1 MISLR
6 FHDPDLPP
14 YSCAVVGRRRRVL
27 DLPLI
32 AWLTVIWVLLWGTL
46 SWANVLTGLL
56 VAVVVCLVFPLPVVN
71 LGLRLHPLGIA
82 RLVVH
87 LLWDMY
93 ASGLRVARPMF
104 DSRPYQAA
112 VLAVPLRCR
121 SDLMLTATAVA
132 VSNVPDG
139 SVVEVRRANAT
150 LFVHILEADDPEAAA
165 RARSSVWRMEELI
178 VRAFGDRDEIAR
190 VRRTP
195 PLPLG
200 EDGR

>member
-1 MISLR
+1 MTLKFR
-6 FHDPDLPP
+6 DPELPP
-14 YSCAVVGRRRRVL
+14 LSCAVGHGRVL
-27 DLPLI
+27 ELPLI
-32 AWLTVIWVLLWGTL
+32 TWLAVVWVLLWGNL
-46 SWANVLTGLL
+46 SWANVITGFA
-56 VAVVVCLVFPLPVVN
+56 VAVVLCLLFPLPSVD

-93 ASGLRVARPMF
+93 TSGLKVSRQMF
-104 DSRPYQAA
+104 DSRPYRAA

-139 SVVEVRRANAT
+139 SVVEVRRSNAT
-150 LFVHILEADDPEAAA
+150 LFVHILEADDPDAAD
-165 RARSSVWRMEELI
+165 RARRSVWRMEELT

-190 VRRTP
+190 VSRAPRP
-195 PLPLG
+195 EG
-200 EDGR
+200 GGR

>member
-1 MISLR
+1 MISLKFR
-6 FHDPDLPP
+6 DPDLPP

-32 AWLTVIWVLLWGTL
+32 AWLTVIWTLLWGTA
-46 SWANVLTGLL
+46 SWANVVNGVV
-56 VAVVVCLVFPLPVVN
+56 VAVVLCLAFPLPAVD
-71 LGLRLHPLGIA
+71 LRLRLHPLGIA

-87 LLWDMY
+87 LLRDMY
-93 ASGLRVARPMF
+93 TSGVKVARQMF
-104 DSRPYQAA
+104 DSRPYRAA

-150 LFVHILEADDPEAAA
+150 LFVHILEADDPAAA
-165 RARSSVWRMEELI
+165 DRARRSVWRMEELT

-190 VRRTP
+190 VRREP
-195 PLPLG
+195 PPG
-200 EDGR
+200 ESGR

>member
-1 MISLR
+1 MISLKFR
-6 FHDPDLPP
+6 DPELPP
-14 YSCAVVGRRRRVL
+14 YSCALVGRRLRVL

-32 AWLTVIWVLLWGTL
+32 AWLTVIWTLLWGTL
-46 SWANVLTGLL
+46 SWANVLSGLL
-56 VAVVVCLVFPLPVVN
+56 VALIVCLVFPLPVVN

-82 RLVVH
+82 RLAVH

-93 ASGLRVARPMF
+93 TSGLKVARPMF
-104 DSRPYQAA
+104 DSRPYRAA

-139 SVVEVRRANAT
+139 SVVEVRRSSAT
-150 LFVHILEADDPEAAA
+150 LFVHILEADHPGAAD
-165 RARSSVWRMEELI
+165 RASRSVWRMEELT

-190 VRRTP
+190 VRVA
-195 PLPLG
+195 PLG
-200 EDGR
+200 SGGGR